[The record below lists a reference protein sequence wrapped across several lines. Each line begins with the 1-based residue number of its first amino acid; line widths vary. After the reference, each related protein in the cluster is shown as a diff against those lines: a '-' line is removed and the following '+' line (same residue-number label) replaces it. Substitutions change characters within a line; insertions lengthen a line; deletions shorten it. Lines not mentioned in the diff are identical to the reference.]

1 MAGSFCILNLHFC
14 AFLFLCCFK
23 IPSASLEGI
32 KNLEKPRKT
41 LHTPKKIGKY
51 PKKTCRNSVFVSSF
65 NVFFACFAFFAIFVA
80 FVLHVFRIFFVLQFS
95 CIFPAFPE
103 VLLGNGKFAKKS
115 AKKKVNKLKKH
126 AKKSRFHDSEKYAAN
141 PMQKN
146 ADEKRKST
154 PNIKSLQ
161 KKQIG
166 HANLFQKNVK
176 TIHFQHP
183 SLYQTISQY

>member
-1 MAGSFCILNLHFC
+1 MF
-14 AFLFLCCFK
+14 
-23 IPSASLEGI
+23 
-32 KNLEKPRKT
+32 
-41 LHTPKKIGKY
+41 
-51 PKKTCRNSVFVSSF
+51 
-65 NVFFACFAFFAIFVA
+65 FAFFCFAIF
-80 FVLHVFRIFFVLQFS
+80 LYFS
-95 CIFPAFPE
+95 SFPRGPAW
-103 VLLGNGKFAKKS
+103 KWQICKK
-115 AKKKVNKLKKH
+115 KCEKKVNKLKKH